1 MDVIE
6 TDRLVMRRQ
15 CAEDAPF
22 ILRLVNDPAWL
33 RHIGDRG
40 VRTLDEARTYILNGA
55 VAMYDRCGFGLYLVE
70 TRNERTPVG
79 ICGLLKRDTL
89 DDADIGFA
97 FAPEFRGLGYAREA
111 AAATLAHARSDVSLD
126 RVAAIVSAENADS
139 IRLLRR
145 LGFTFDREMDAV
157 AGVPVHLYA
166 LSLSSIDTP

>member
-6 TDRLVMRRQ
+6 TPRLVLRRQ
-15 CAEDAPF
+15 RAEDAPF

-40 VRTLDEARTYILNGA
+40 VRTLGDAREYILGGA
-55 VAMYDRCGFGLYLVE
+55 VAMYDRCGLGLYLVE
-70 TRNERTPVG
+70 TREQRLPVG

-97 FAPEFRGLGYAREA
+97 FAPEHRGLGYAREA
-111 AAATLAHARSDVSLD
+111 AAATLAHARSDVGLD
-126 RVAAIVSAENADS
+126 RVAAIVSPDNEAS

-145 LGFTFDREMDAV
+145 LGFAFDREIESAEDA
-157 AGVPVHLYA
+157 PVHLYA
-166 LSLSSIDTP
+166 LPLSSLDTP